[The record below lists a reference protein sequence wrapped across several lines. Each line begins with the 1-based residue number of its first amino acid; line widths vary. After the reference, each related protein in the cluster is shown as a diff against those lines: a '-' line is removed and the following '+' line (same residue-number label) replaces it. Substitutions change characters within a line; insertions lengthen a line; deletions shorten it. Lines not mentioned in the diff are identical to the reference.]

1 MTGPHPHAET
11 CPAFAYTGVMVAP
24 AIPLADVSPLESGE
38 RMTRFE
44 FERRY
49 EVTLPSVKA
58 ELIEG
63 VVYVASPVSLAHG
76 DHHSDLIAWLGVYRA
91 MTPGVR
97 VSDNATVRLD
107 LDNEPQ
113 PDVHLRYL
121 ASAQNRQEDK
131 YLAGPPELVAEVA
144 ASSASIDLHE
154 KFRAYQRNGVQ
165 EYIVWRV
172 YDGALDWFA
181 LENGVYARL
190 TADERGVVHS
200 RVFPGLRLAV
210 QALLAGEME
219 AVIREQMGPSE

>member
-1 MTGPHPHAET
+1 
-11 CPAFAYTGVMVAP
+11 MVAP
-24 AIPLADVSPLESGE
+24 AVPLADVPPLESGE
-38 RMTRFE
+38 RMTRFD

-49 EVTLPSVKA
+49 EATLPSVKA

-76 DHHSDLIAWLGVYRA
+76 DDHSDLIAWLGVYRA

-113 PDVHLRYL
+113 PDIHVRYL
-121 ASAQNRQEDK
+121 SSGLNRQEDK
-131 YLAGPPELVAEVA
+131 YLAGAPELVVEVA

-154 KFRAYQRNGVQ
+154 KFRAYQRNGVR

-172 YDGALDWFA
+172 YDRALDWFA

-190 TADERGVVHS
+190 KPDEAGVIHS

-210 QALLAGEME
+210 QALLDGEME
-219 AVIREQMGPSE
+219 TVLMEQLGPPG